1 MALPHLG
8 AGIGYR
14 SRLAPQ
20 ILDNL
25 AALDFLE
32 VVSEQF
38 LWANELIRRHLV
50 ELAQKVPIVLHG
62 VEMSL
67 GSGEDVDNT
76 YLNRLGQL
84 AHDTNAAWVSDH
96 ICFTRSGEIDV
107 GHLTPVQ
114 RTPEMI
120 DRIARRVRDVSS
132 ALGRPFLLENITY
145 YFDVGSSLSEAD
157 FIVELL
163 DRSGAYLLLD
173 VTNAYI
179 NAHTH
184 GYDVIKFIDTLPA
197 ERVVQM
203 HLAGFEREGSL
214 IVDSHSQP
222 VQEEVWSLYEY
233 AVARTS
239 PQAAMI
245 ERDQNFPDNFD
256 ELLGEVA
263 RLRAVLDRHTRVGQR

>member
-84 AHDTNAAWVSDH
+84 AHDTTRRGLRH

-132 ALGRPFLLENITY
+132 LFGRPFLLENITY

-163 DRSGAYLLLD
+163 DRSGLSASGRY
-173 VTNAYI
+173 
-179 NAHTH
+179 
-184 GYDVIKFIDTLPA
+184 
-197 ERVVQM
+197 ERI
-203 HLAGFEREGSL
+203 H
-214 IVDSHSQP
+214 
-222 VQEEVWSLYEY
+222 
-233 AVARTS
+233 
-239 PQAAMI
+239 
-245 ERDQNFPDNFD
+245 
-256 ELLGEVA
+256 
-263 RLRAVLDRHTRVGQR
+263 